1 MVNQVQIVEWLYV
14 FASVIEHHKEDLTEL
29 DAAIG
34 DADHGINMDRGFK
47 KVSSILPS
55 IAGKD
60 ISSIFKNVSM
70 TLISS
75 IGGASGP
82 LYGTWFLRASSATA
96 GKQELTQE
104 DMLKLLQ
111 SGLDGVIERGKTQLG
126 DKTMVDVLSPAVV
139 AFEQAV
145 GQGMGTVEALQMAVV
160 AAEQGLKATIPML
173 AKKGRA
179 SYLGDRSIG
188 HQDPG
193 GTSAYWMLRSLL
205 EVLKGSNTIRN
216 S

>member
-1 MVNQVQIVEWLYV
+1 MVTQVQIVEWLQV

-29 DAAIG
+29 DASIG

-47 KVSSILPS
+47 KVRSILPS
-55 IAGKD
+55 VAGKD
-60 ISSIFKNVSM
+60 ISSIFKTVSM

-75 IGGASGP
+75 VGGASGP

-96 GKQELTQE
+96 GKQELTAK
-104 DMLKLLQ
+104 DMLNLLQ
-111 SGLDGVIERGKTQLG
+111 SGLEGVIERGKAQLG
-126 DKTMVDVLSPAVV
+126 DKTMVDVLSPAVT

-145 GQGMGTVEALQMAVV
+145 NEGMETV
-160 AAEQGLKATIPML
+160 AALRVAVGAAEGGLKETIPML

-205 EVLKGSNTIRN
+205 EVVEGSRRTK
-216 S
+216 